1 MDGEGIDLA
10 VFTVGLFR
18 LHHKAATS
26 KLTQHTG
33 LAAFGIQHQ
42 DLRLMSDVHSLKP
55 APFLRVLRI
64 LRVLHFLCHSILSPN
79 ALTGSIST
87 GTSFTFARADF
98 NSEGMESYFLNHC
111 SARFLSPVAS
121 CSSSSLAKLA
131 MAVCI
136 FVKSIAYL
144 LVLGS

>member
-1 MDGEGIDLA
+1 MDGEGIYLA

-18 LHHKAATS
+18 LHHKAAAG
-26 KLTQHTG
+26 KLAQHTG
-33 LAAFGIQHQ
+33 LAALGVQHQ

-55 APFLRVLRI
+55 APFFRI
-64 LRVLHFLCHSILSPN
+64 LRVLNFLCHSILSPN

-98 NSEGMESYFLNHC
+98 NSEGKESYFLNHC

-121 CSSSSLAKLA
+121 CSSSSLARLA